1 MRENY
6 FVDYYSVE
14 KWNITDKKEFHMY
27 DEAETP
33 LIAYRVIIGA
43 ITYFSATSITK
54 TCPIIRWISRG
65 EYETLRRNSGVV
77 IF

>member
-1 MRENY
+1 
-6 FVDYYSVE
+6 
-14 KWNITDKKEFHMY
+14 MY

-43 ITYFSATSITK
+43 ITYFSATGITK
-54 TCPIIRWISRG
+54 TCPIVRWVSRG
-65 EYETLRRNSGVV
+65 EYETLYRNSGVV